1 MRLPMKLPMICLIC
15 FGIWLQSLI
24 AFAGVLASPMQV
36 VMRNHG
42 YTIGDTIDMY
52 VSITL
57 QKGQTLDMGSIPLNG
72 PVSSWLDL
80 REVRI
85 TQDVNARDESK
96 INIKLTWQIFAT
108 VVQTQM
114 LKTPAIALKTLAK
127 KPIHIIIP
135 AQGFYMSSVLPQ
147 QLPDSGHR
155 PFIPPTK
162 LDTATPLLLAALCF
176 LAALICGVVWIWL
189 GDQLPWWPRK
199 PGPIA
204 LLERKLRA
212 YPLVNSQQFDWQ
224 ELRLIHTAL
233 ADSAGETLYPNTL
246 ERLYQKCP
254 YLLSRESD
262 ITQFFQQSWMLIF
275 ESSQDSKISRI
286 SVQNTLQWIHDAA
299 LSERLF
305 RRESA
310 ALKHKT
316 NYKLYRV

>member
-1 MRLPMKLPMICLIC
+1 MRLPMKFPMIWLIC
-15 FGIWLQSLI
+15 CLVWMQSFI

-42 YTIGDTIDMY
+42 YTIGDTIDMN

-57 QKGQTLDMGSIPLNG
+57 QKGQTLDMGSIPLKG

-80 REVRI
+80 REVRV
-85 TQDVNARDESK
+85 TQEVNARDESQ

-108 VVQTQM
+108 VEHTQI
-114 LKTPAIALKTLAK
+114 LKTPAIPLKTLAK
-127 KPIHIIIP
+127 KPMHIIIP

-162 LDTATPLLLAALCF
+162 LDTATPLLLAGLCF
-176 LAALICGVVWIWL
+176 LSAVICGTAWMWL
-189 GDQLPWWPRK
+189 GDKLPWWPRNS
-199 PGPIA
+199 GPIA

-212 YPLVNSQQFDWQ
+212 YPSENSQQFDLTA
-224 ELRLIHTAL
+224 LRLIHTAL
-233 ADSAGETLYPNTL
+233 ADSAGETLYPNML

-316 NYKLYRV
+316 HYKLHRV